1 MKRIGVAWR
10 VVVWLLAIGWI
21 PVAADALLNRVFHID
36 ERFYEYAILVI
47 PYMEF
52 ISLPLTILAVVVALF
67 TATNATVRLFQNN
80 KSSNRAPTD

>member
-21 PVAADALLNRVFHID
+21 PVAAEVLLNRLFHIE
-36 ERFYEYAILVI
+36 ERFYQYAILVI
-47 PYMEF
+47 PYMLF
-52 ISLPLTILAVVVALF
+52 ISLPFTFVAVLVALF
-67 TATNATVRLFQNN
+67 KATNATVRLFQNN